1 MQAKLLIALGIVLY
15 GSMNSA
21 YAIDAKYRQQL
32 EQSGCTQVSEAQGCD
47 ISKSKEE
54 NIKAGF
60 VEQTVEVPSPSTST
74 TTQQPQ
80 WIAERSDGT
89 ALAVIKIDQQ
99 QRVWVNDTRVIAVK
113 KSDQLSFRQG
123 KIDYTI
129 FTDLDKQS
137 QSFWNDRYS
146 TDKGKIVFR

>member
-1 MQAKLLIALGIVLY
+1 MQAKLLIAVGIILC

-32 EQSGCTQVSEAQGCD
+32 EQSGCTQVSEVQGCD
-47 ISKSKEE
+47 ITKSKEE
-54 NIKAGF
+54 NSKAGF
-60 VEQTVEVPSPSTST
+60 VEQTVEVSSPSISS

-80 WIAERSDGT
+80 WIAERSDGST
-89 ALAVIKIDQQ
+89 LALIKIDQQ

-113 KSDQLSFRQG
+113 KNDQLRFRQG

-137 QSFWNDRYS
+137 QSLWNDRYS

>member
-47 ISKSKEE
+47 ITKNKEE
-54 NIKAGF
+54 NSKAGF
-60 VEQTVEVPSPSTST
+60 VEQTVDVSSPSALA

-113 KSDQLSFRQG
+113 KNDQLSFRQG

-137 QSFWNDRYS
+137 QSFWSDRYS

>member
-1 MQAKLLIALGIVLY
+1 MQAKLLIALGIMLY

-54 NIKAGF
+54 NSKAGF
-60 VEQTVEVPSPSTST
+60 VEQMLETATPTVS
-74 TTQQPQ
+74 TQQPQ

-89 ALAVIKIDQQ
+89 PLAFIRIDQQ

-113 KSDQLSFRQG
+113 KKDHLTFRQG
-123 KIDYTI
+123 KINYTI
-129 FTDLDKQS
+129 FTDLDKQP
-137 QSFWNDRYS
+137 QSFWDDRYS
-146 TDKGKIVFR
+146 ADKGKIVFR

>member
-1 MQAKLLIALGIVLY
+1 MRAKLLIALGIVLY

-47 ISKSKEE
+47 ITKSKEE
-54 NIKAGF
+54 NSKAGF
-60 VEQTVEVPSPSTST
+60 VEQTVDVSSPSIS
-74 TTQQPQ
+74 TQQPQ

-89 ALAVIKIDQQ
+89 TLALIKIDQQ

-113 KSDQLSFRQG
+113 KNDQLSFRQG

-137 QSFWNDRYS
+137 QSFWSDRYS

>member
-1 MQAKLLIALGIVLY
+1 MQAKLLIALGIMLY

-54 NIKAGF
+54 NSNAGF
-60 VEQTVEVPSPSTST
+60 VEQTLETPPPTLS
-74 TTQQPQ
+74 TQQPQ

-89 ALAVIKIDQQ
+89 ALAFIRIDQQ
-99 QRVWVNDTRVIAVK
+99 QRVWVNDTRVIAVNK
-113 KSDQLSFRQG
+113 KDRLTFRQG
-123 KIDYTI
+123 KINYTI
-129 FTDLDKQS
+129 FTDLNKQS
-137 QSFWNDRYS
+137 QSFWDDRYS
-146 TDKGKIVFR
+146 IDKGKIVFR

>member
-54 NIKAGF
+54 NSKAGF
-60 VEQTVEVPSPSTST
+60 IEQTVEVPSPSTST

-89 ALAVIKIDQQ
+89 ALAVIRIDHQ

>member
-1 MQAKLLIALGIVLY
+1 MQAKLLIALGIILC

-47 ISKSKEE
+47 ISKSKAE
-54 NIKAGF
+54 NSKAGF
-60 VEQTVEVPSPSTST
+60 VEQTVDVASPSASI
-74 TTQQPQ
+74 TQQPQ

-113 KSDQLSFRQG
+113 KNDQLSFRQG

-137 QSFWNDRYS
+137 QSFWSDRYS

>member
-1 MQAKLLIALGIVLY
+1 MQAKLLIALGIILC

-47 ISKSKEE
+47 ISKSKAE
-54 NIKAGF
+54 NSKAGF
-60 VEQTVEVPSPSTST
+60 AEQTVDVASPSASI
-74 TTQQPQ
+74 TQQPQ

-89 ALAVIKIDQQ
+89 ALAMIKIDQQ

-113 KSDQLSFRQG
+113 KNDQLSFRQG

-137 QSFWNDRYS
+137 QSFWSDRYS

>member
-1 MQAKLLIALGIVLY
+1 MQAKLLIALGIILC

-54 NIKAGF
+54 NSKAGF
-60 VEQTVEVPSPSTST
+60 VEQTVDVPNPSISS
-74 TTQQPQ
+74 QQPQ

-113 KSDQLSFRQG
+113 KNDQLSFRQG